1 MITTQEHLN
10 NLVVAAF
17 HREMEVYQY
26 QINIDNYGVMIAA
39 LPQGEWPSDLLAY
52 KNATT
57 EALPESLD
65 DVTIGLIADYQ
76 YRDKIRNL
84 LRSEKVEQRKASRVR
99 DALKSQIG
107 ADYDALIA
115 AYKAGKI
122 TVPARFTGES

>member
-39 LPQGEWPSDLLAY
+39 LPQGDWPSNLLSY
-52 KNATT
+52 KNTPS
-57 EALPESLD
+57 EALPENLD
-65 DVTIGLIADYQ
+65 DVSIGLVADYQ

-84 LRSEKVEQRKASRVR
+84 LRSERVEQSKAARVR

-107 ADYDALIA
+107 ADYDTLVE
-115 AYKAGKI
+115 AYKAS
-122 TVPARFTGES
+122 PR

>member
-26 QINIDNYGVMIAA
+26 QINIDNYVVMLAA
-39 LPQGEWPSDLLAY
+39 LPQGDWPSNLITY
-52 KNATT
+52 KNSTT
-57 EALPESLD
+57 DSLPESLD
-65 DVTIGLIADYQ
+65 DASVASIADYQ

-84 LRSEKVEQRKASRVR
+84 LRSEKVEQGKASRVR

-107 ADYDALIA
+107 ADYDALLA
-115 AYKAGKI
+115 AYKTNQPG
-122 TVPARFTGES
+122 

>member
-26 QINIDNYGVMIAA
+26 QINVDNYGVMLAA
-39 LPQGEWPSDLLAY
+39 LPQGDWPSNLVNY
-52 KNATT
+52 KGTT
-57 EALPESLD
+57 TDALPEHLSES
-65 DVTIGLIADYQ
+65 DVGLIADYQ

-84 LRSEKVEQRKASRVR
+84 LRSEKVEQSKASRVR

-107 ADYDALIA
+107 ADYDSLIA
-115 AYKAGKI
+115 AYKANQQNL
-122 TVPARFTGES
+122 

>member
-26 QINIDNYGVMIAA
+26 QINVDNYGVMLAA
-39 LPQGEWPSDLLAY
+39 LPQGDWPSNLLNY
-52 KNATT
+52 KGTT
-57 EALPESLD
+57 TDALPEHLSD
-65 DVTIGLIADYQ
+65 SDVGLIADYQ

-84 LRSEKVEQRKASRVR
+84 LRSEKVEQSKASRVR

-115 AYKAGKI
+115 AYKANQQNL
-122 TVPARFTGES
+122 

>member
-26 QINIDNYGVMIAA
+26 QINIDNYGVMLAT
-39 LPQGEWPSDLLAY
+39 LPQGDWPESLISY
-52 KNATT
+52 KNSTT
-57 EALPESLD
+57 ESLPESLD
-65 DVTIGLIADYQ
+65 DADVSLIADYQ

-84 LRSEKVEQRKASRVR
+84 IRSEKVEQSKASRVR

-107 ADYDALIA
+107 ADYDSLIA
-115 AYKAGKI
+115 AYKASQQ
-122 TVPARFTGES
+122 V

>member
-26 QINIDNYGVMIAA
+26 QINVDNYGVMLAV
-39 LPQGEWPSDLLAY
+39 LPQGDWPDSLISY
-52 KNATT
+52 KNSTT
-57 EALPESLD
+57 DSLPESLD
-65 DVTIGLIADYQ
+65 EAMVASIADYQ

-84 LRSEKVEQRKASRVR
+84 LRSEKVEQSKAARVR

-115 AYKAGKI
+115 AYKANQ
-122 TVPARFTGES
+122 PE

>member
-26 QINIDNYGVMIAA
+26 QINVDNYGVMLAA
-39 LPQGEWPSDLLAY
+39 LPQDDWPSALLSY

-57 EALPESLD
+57 DSLPEDLD
-65 DVTIGLIADYQ
+65 DASVSLIADYQ

-84 LRSEKVEQRKASRVR
+84 LRSEKVEQSKASRVR

-107 ADYDALIA
+107 TDYDALIA
-115 AYKAGKI
+115 AYKANQQ
-122 TVPARFTGES
+122 V

>member
-26 QINIDNYGVMIAA
+26 QINVDNYGVMLAA
-39 LPQGEWPSDLLAY
+39 LPQGDWPDNLIAY
-52 KNATT
+52 KNSTT
-57 EALPESLD
+57 DALPESLD
-65 DVTIGLIADYQ
+65 AATVASIADYQ

-84 LRSEKVEQRKASRVR
+84 LRSEKVEQSKASRVR

-107 ADYDALIA
+107 ADYDALIE
-115 AYKAGKI
+115 AYKASQQ
-122 TVPARFTGES
+122 A

>member
-39 LPQGEWPSDLLAY
+39 LPQGDWPSNLLSY

-57 EALPESLD
+57 DSLPESLD
-65 DVTIGLIADYQ
+65 DADVASVADYQ
-76 YRDKIRNL
+76 YRYKIRNL
-84 LRSEKVEQRKASRVR
+84 LRSEKVEQSKARRVR

-107 ADYDALIA
+107 ADYDALIE
-115 AYKAGKI
+115 AYKASQQ
-122 TVPARFTGES
+122 A

>member
-26 QINIDNYGVMIAA
+26 QINVDNYGVMLAA
-39 LPQGEWPSDLLAY
+39 LPQGDWPESLLTY
-52 KNATT
+52 KNSTT
-57 EALPESLD
+57 DSLPESLD
-65 DVTIGLIADYQ
+65 DASVASIADYQ

-84 LRSEKVEQRKASRVR
+84 LRSEKVEQGKASRVR

-115 AYKAGKI
+115 AYKASQPG
-122 TVPARFTGES
+122 

>member
-26 QINIDNYGVMIAA
+26 QINVDNYGVMLAA
-39 LPQGEWPSDLLAY
+39 LPQDDWPSALLPY

-57 EALPESLD
+57 DSLPEDLD
-65 DVTIGLIADYQ
+65 DASVALIADYQ

-84 LRSEKVEQRKASRVR
+84 LRSEKVEQSKASRVR

-107 ADYDALIA
+107 TDYDALIA
-115 AYKAGKI
+115 AYKANQQ
-122 TVPARFTGES
+122 V

>member
-39 LPQGEWPSDLLAY
+39 LPQGDWPSNLLSY

-57 EALPESLD
+57 DSLPESLD
-65 DVTIGLIADYQ
+65 DADVASVADYQ

-84 LRSEKVEQRKASRVR
+84 LRSEKVEQSKARRVR

-107 ADYDALIA
+107 ADYDALIE
-115 AYKAGKI
+115 AYKASQQ
-122 TVPARFTGES
+122 A

>member
-26 QINIDNYGVMIAA
+26 QINIDNYGVMLAA
-39 LPQGEWPSDLLAY
+39 LPQDSWPSDLLTY
-52 KNATT
+52 KNTPS

-65 DVTIGLIADYQ
+65 DVVIGLVADYQ

-84 LRSEKVEQRKASRVR
+84 LRSERVEQSKAARVR

-115 AYKAGKI
+115 AYKANQPG
-122 TVPARFTGES
+122 

>member
-26 QINIDNYGVMIAA
+26 QINIDNYGVMLAA
-39 LPQGEWPSDLLAY
+39 LPQDSWPSDLLTY
-52 KNATT
+52 KNTPS

-65 DVTIGLIADYQ
+65 DVAIGLVSDYQ

-84 LRSEKVEQRKASRVR
+84 LRSEKVEQSKARRVR

-115 AYKAGKI
+115 AYKANQ
-122 TVPARFTGES
+122 TV

>member
-26 QINIDNYGVMIAA
+26 QINIDNYGVMLAA
-39 LPQGEWPSDLLAY
+39 LPQDGWPSDLLTY
-52 KNATT
+52 KNTPS

-65 DVTIGLIADYQ
+65 DVVIGLVADYQ

-84 LRSEKVEQRKASRVR
+84 LRSEKVEQSKARRVR

-107 ADYDALIA
+107 ADYDALVA
-115 AYKAGKI
+115 AYKANQPG
-122 TVPARFTGES
+122 

>member
-26 QINIDNYGVMIAA
+26 QINVDNYGVMLTA
-39 LPQGEWPSDLLAY
+39 LPQGDWPSNLVNY
-52 KNATT
+52 KGTTT
-57 EALPESLD
+57 EALPESLAES
-65 DVTIGLIADYQ
+65 DVALIADYQ

-84 LRSEKVEQRKASRVR
+84 LRSEKVEQSKAGRVR

-107 ADYDALIA
+107 TDYDALIA
-115 AYKAGKI
+115 AYKASQQ
-122 TVPARFTGES
+122 V

>member
-26 QINIDNYGVMIAA
+26 QINIDNYGVMLAA
-39 LPQGEWPSDLLAY
+39 LPQGDWPDSLIIYKNLTTDLL
-52 KNATT
+52 
-57 EALPESLD
+57 PENLD
-65 DVTIGLIADYQ
+65 DADVGLVADYQ

-84 LRSEKVEQRKASRVR
+84 LRSEKVEQSKASRVR

-107 ADYDALIA
+107 TDYDALIA
-115 AYKAGKI
+115 AYKANQQ
-122 TVPARFTGES
+122 V

>member
-26 QINIDNYGVMIAA
+26 QINIDNYGVMLAA
-39 LPQGEWPSDLLAY
+39 LPQDSWPSDLLTY
-52 KNATT
+52 KNTPS

-65 DVTIGLIADYQ
+65 DVAIGLVADYQ

-84 LRSEKVEQRKASRVR
+84 LRSEKVEQSKARRVR

-107 ADYDALIA
+107 ADYDILIE
-115 AYKAGKI
+115 AYK
-122 TVPARFTGES
+122 TSPR